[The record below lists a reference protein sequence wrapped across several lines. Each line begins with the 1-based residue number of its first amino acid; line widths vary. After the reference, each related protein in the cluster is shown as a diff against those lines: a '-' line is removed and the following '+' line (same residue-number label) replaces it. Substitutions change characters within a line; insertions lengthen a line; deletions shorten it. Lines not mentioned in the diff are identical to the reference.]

1 VVDDLDSLPES
12 ARQVWE
18 GEGIRSYI
26 GIPIVSGGR
35 IIGGF
40 LAAYTEQH
48 EFSGN
53 EQRVFVALAERGSV
67 AIQNAEL
74 YARAQQVAS
83 LEERQRLARELHDS
97 VSQALYGIALGASTA
112 QEALISDPANAK
124 EPVDYVLSLAQAGL
138 AEMRALIFEL
148 RPESLEIEGLVAAID
163 KHVAATR
170 SRYGIEVDARLAG
183 EPDVSLPVKE
193 VYYRIAQ
200 EALHNVVKHAGATH
214 VDLSLSNGDG
224 VVLEIKD
231 NGVGFDA
238 GQSFPGHLGLV
249 SMAERASSVGADF
262 AVTSARGSGTI
273 VRLSLPATENGET
286 ER

>member
-1 VVDDLDSLPES
+1 MF
-12 ARQVWE
+12 A
-18 GEGIRSYI
+18 
-26 GIPIVSGGR
+26 
-35 IIGGF
+35 
-40 LAAYTEQH
+40 
-48 EFSGN
+48 
-53 EQRVFVALAERGSV
+53 ALAERGSV

-170 SRYGIEVDARLAG
+170 SRYGIDVDARLAG

-200 EALHNVVKHAGATH
+200 EALHNVVKHAGASH
-214 VDLSLSNGDG
+214 VDLSLSNGGG
-224 VVLEIKD
+224 VVLEITD

-249 SMAERASSVGADF
+249 SMAERASSVGAEF
-262 AVTSARGSGTI
+262 AVTSARGSGTT
-273 VRLSLPATENGET
+273 VRLSLPAKENDET
-286 ER
+286 